1 MEENNKPKSEIN
13 LRKLMQKLGL
23 GTNAFAEKCGMSSQS
38 MSQFLRNK
46 SLTTNTI
53 YRIATALDIDPRD
66 MFFPTDE
73 KESSYPTTMEL
84 QDIMRKAYPS
94 IKKEN
99 IEEIVKMIDEK
110 GRVSADR
117 NKLEEARK
125 RHEGETLNTTLRGD
139 LPEGTIHRD
148 VKFVQ
153 QAAESEPAYP
163 VHKNGLVSEN
173 QQAEG
178 MAPASGMIQTS
189 TFCPHCGKKVRV
201 GVVLLPEEG

>member
-153 QAAESEPAYP
+153 QAAESQPAYP
-163 VHKNGLVSEN
+163 VHENGLVSEN
-173 QQAEG
+173 QQQQ
-178 MAPASGMIQTS
+178 MIQTS

-201 GVVLLPEEG
+201 GVVLLPKEG